1 MFKDMAF
8 YMFGHEIDPFLQLF
22 VFEPIVI
29 TIIAVLVAI
38 VTKKAWTMAL
48 VIILLNIIDNAI
60 DVNFLFGDQ
69 GIGTVLGQN
78 VAFFFSNVFSMF
90 YEFVLSFLLAGLPFM
105 HKKFGIA

>member
-8 YMFGHEIDPFLQLF
+8 YLFGHEIDPFFQLF
-22 VFEPIVI
+22 IFEPIII
-29 TIIAVLVAI
+29 TIIAVLVAM

-48 VIILLNIIDNAI
+48 VIILLNIIDNVI

-69 GIGTVLGQN
+69 GIGTIITQN
-78 VAFFFSNVFSMF
+78 IAFFFSNFFSMF
-90 YEFVLSFLLAGLPFM
+90 YEFVFSFLLAGLPFM